1 MFMEGMDH
9 ICADDQSI
17 NEKTENLPSEESIYS
32 MCQIFN
38 ALQCSTRMKILFLLL
53 QGELCVKEIE
63 EALGL
68 SQSAISHSLRNL
80 RQLDLVRVKKEGRF
94 KIYYI
99 ADKHVEQF
107 MSMCREHVEES
118 K

>member
-1 MFMEGMDH
+1 MDH
-9 ICADDQSI
+9 ICADGQSI
-17 NEKTENLPSEESIYS
+17 NEKVKKLPSEESISS

-38 ALQCSTRMKILFLLL
+38 VLQCTTRLKILFLLL
-53 QGELCVKEIE
+53 QGELCVKGIE
-63 EALGL
+63 EVLGI

-94 KIYYI
+94 KVYYL
-99 ADKHVEQF
+99 ADEHVEQF